1 MKICP
6 SITVVICT
14 RNPRT
19 EVFARVLDALTGQ
32 TLNTP
37 RWELVIIDNGSTP
50 AVSLPVLPAELRC
63 RMVIEPTAGLTPARI
78 RGIHEASGDLLIF
91 VDDDNILAADYLETA
106 LWIASEFPQVGA
118 FGGRVLPEFEQEPP
132 AWLQPFLSRLALAD
146 FARDAWSNL
155 PGDRGL
161 TPCGAGLC
169 IRRQLSEKWADEVTA
184 DPRRLALGRR
194 ADDAASAEDADM
206 VYTCIAEGWGAGRFT
221 ALCLTHVIP
230 AARLDFDY
238 QRRLARGIGW
248 SYGRLL
254 AIRGW
259 ATIDRRLLAWAKVV
273 QGFLG
278 LKHRGRSRTL
288 DLDYHRAFLRG
299 LASSR

>member
-1 MKICP
+1 MG
-6 SITVVICT
+6 
-14 RNPRT
+14 
-19 EVFARVLDALTGQ
+19 RVLEALAKQ
-32 TLNTP
+32 TLP
-37 RWELVIIDNGSTP
+37 AQRCEVVVVDNGSLP
-50 AVSLPVLPAELRC
+50 AVDLPDAFLALRH
-63 RMVIEPTAGLTPARI
+63 RLVVEPTLGLTPARI
-78 RGIHEASGDLLIF
+78 RGIREAQGELLVF
-91 VDDDNILAADYLETA
+91 VDDDNILAPDYLEQA
-106 LWIASEFPQVGA
+106 LQVANAFPRIGA

-132 AWLQPFLSRLALAD
+132 GWMMPFLSHMALAD
-146 FARDAWSNL
+146 FDRDSWSNL
-155 PGDRGL
+155 PGDRSV

-169 IRRQLSEKWADEVTA
+169 IRRPLAQKWATEVTA

-194 ADDAASAEDADM
+194 ADDAVSGEDADM

-299 LASSR
+299 LAS